1 MIRAGDMVAVQKLI
15 MRLGSEIKNI
25 IKAALEI
32 SYYSR
37 GAWSY
42 HQVLAMSQAER
53 EMAVDFVNDR
63 LKAASKSMF
72 PVY

>member
-1 MIRAGDMVAVQKLI
+1 MIRAGNMSEVQKLI
-15 MRLGSEIKNI
+15 MRLGNEIKALV
-25 IKAALEI
+25 KSALEI

-42 HQVLAMSQAER
+42 HQVLLMSQGER
-53 EMAVDFVNDR
+53 ELAVDFVNER
-63 LKAASKSMF
+63 LQIASKSMF

>member
-1 MIRAGDMVAVQKLI
+1 MIARM
-15 MRLGSEIKNI
+15 GSEIKGI
-25 IKAALEI
+25 IKSVLEI

-42 HQVLAMSQAER
+42 HAVLSMTQAER
-53 EMAVDFVNDR
+53 EMAVELINER
-63 LKAASKSMF
+63 LKVASKQMF

>member
-1 MIRAGDMVAVQKLI
+1 MSEVQKLI
-15 MRLGSEIKNI
+15 MRLGNEIKALV
-25 IKAALEI
+25 KSALEI

-42 HQVLAMSQAER
+42 HQVLLMSQGER
-53 EMAVDFVNDR
+53 ELAVDFVNER
-63 LKAASKSMF
+63 LQIASKSMF